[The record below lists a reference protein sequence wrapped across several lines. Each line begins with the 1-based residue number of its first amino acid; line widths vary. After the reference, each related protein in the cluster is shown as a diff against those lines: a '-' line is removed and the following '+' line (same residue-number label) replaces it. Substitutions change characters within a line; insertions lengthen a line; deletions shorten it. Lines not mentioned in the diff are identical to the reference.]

1 MYHIYPACNTC
12 FYFYF
17 KTHQHLFSISRLI
30 FLPSKQHLDIKNII
44 YHKFVVYDNF
54 LAHFDQQYEQH
65 IMPYIFPEIFVAYL
79 SSPKSSI
86 RICTKTSRK
95 KTVMPAKIVVKIFFV
110 SFSFF
115 LILFKSLTVPLFS
128 ILMQFSQKVR

>member
-30 FLPSKQHLDIKNII
+30 FFPSKQHLDNKNII
-44 YHKFVVYDNF
+44 YHKFVVYVYF

-65 IMPYIFPEIFVAYL
+65 FMPYIFPEIFVAYL

-86 RICTKTSRK
+86 RICTKSSRK
-95 KTVMPAKIVVKIFFV
+95 KTRYVRKDCRKIMFFV

-128 ILMQFSQKVR
+128 ILLQFS